1 LNPFSDQIPSKPPAS
16 FERRILTVSELTS
29 QIKVLLEDKFNFLW
43 ISGEISDFRIPVSGH
58 FYFTLKDEIA
68 RIQAV
73 MFKGQNRHLAF
84 QPEDGMSVMGLGR
97 ISVYEPRGTY
107 QVIFEILEPKGVGA
121 LQIAF
126 EQLKRRLSDE
136 GLFDDRFK
144 KPIPFFPEKIAVI
157 TSPSGAAIHD
167 ILQVARRRF
176 ENIRLVVIPTTV
188 QGDGAEA
195 QIISAIELLN
205 TGGPEGGPVADV
217 AILARGGG
225 SMEDLQAFNSEA
237 VARAIF
243 ASEVPIVS
251 GVGHETD
258 FTIADFVADFRAP
271 TPSAAAEII
280 VPTKADL
287 VLRIREYNLA
297 LVRTIHQHVREYRK
311 RLMETIHHLKD
322 PRKKMGDQRLQ
333 LDDFTQRLIQITQNR
348 TRNGREKL
356 AWRTENL
363 CAKSPMQ
370 LLLKYKE
377 KIDKLY
383 INILKLLELYLSI
396 RKGLSQELF
405 ARLKAL
411 GPMNVLN
418 RGYSIARTIPNG
430 TIIQDP
436 DQVGIGDGIDLLV
449 ARGDLLCRVER
460 KRKSTHVKT
469 DL

>member
-1 LNPFSDQIPSKPPAS
+1 MDPLSDQIRFNPPANS
-16 FERRILTVSELTS
+16 EHRILTVSELTS
-29 QIKVLLEDKFNFLW
+29 QIKALLEDEFNFIW
-43 ISGEISDFRIPVSGH
+43 ISGEISDFRIPTSGH
-58 FYFTLKDEIA
+58 FYFTLKDEKA

-73 MFKGQNRHLAF
+73 MFKGQNRHLPF
-84 QPEDGMSVMGLGR
+84 QPEDGMNVVGLGR
-97 ISVYEPRGTY
+97 VSVYEPRGSY
-107 QVIFEILEPKGVGA
+107 QIIFEILEPKGVGA

-136 GLFDDRFK
+136 GLFDDRYK
-144 KPIPFFPEKIAVI
+144 KPIPFFPGKIAVI

-176 ENIRLVVIPTTV
+176 ENIRLVVIPTMV
-188 QGDGAEA
+188 QGSGAEA
-195 QIISAIELLN
+195 QIVSAIELLN
-205 TGGPEGGPVADV
+205 TGGPEGGPIADV
-217 AILARGGG
+217 AVLARGGG
-225 SMEDLQAFNSEA
+225 SLEDLQAFNSEA

-243 ASEVPIVS
+243 ASGVPIVS

-271 TPSAAAEII
+271 TPSAAAEIV
-280 VPTKADL
+280 VPKKVDL
-287 VLRIREYNLA
+287 VLRIREHNLA
-297 LVRTIHQHVREYRK
+297 LVRTIHKQIKEYRK
-311 RLMETIHHLKD
+311 RLMETVHHLKD

-333 LDDFTQRLIQITQNR
+333 LDDFTQRLIQITQKR
-348 TRNGREKL
+348 IRNGREKL

-405 ARLKAL
+405 ARLRSL
-411 GPMNVLN
+411 GPMDVLS
-418 RGYSIARTIPNG
+418 RGYSIARTIPKG
-430 TIIQDP
+430 TVIQDP

-449 ARGDLLCRVER
+449 AKGNILCRVER
-460 KRKSTHVKT
+460 KRK
-469 DL
+469 

>member
-1 LNPFSDQIPSKPPAS
+1 MDPLSDQIRFNPPANS
-16 FERRILTVSELTS
+16 EHHILTVSELTS
-29 QIKVLLEDKFNFLW
+29 QIKALLEDEFNFIW
-43 ISGEISDFRIPVSGH
+43 ISGEISDFRIPTSGH
-58 FYFTLKDEIA
+58 FYFTLKDEKA

-73 MFKGQNRHLAF
+73 MFKGQNRHLPF
-84 QPEDGMSVMGLGR
+84 QPEDGMNVVGLGR
-97 ISVYEPRGTY
+97 VSVYEPRGSY
-107 QVIFEILEPKGVGA
+107 QIIFEILEPKGVGA

-136 GLFDDRFK
+136 GLFDDRYK

-176 ENIRLVVIPTTV
+176 ENIRLVVIPTMV
-188 QGDGAEA
+188 QGSGAEA
-195 QIISAIELLN
+195 QIVSAIELLN

-217 AILARGGG
+217 AVLARGGG
-225 SMEDLQAFNSEA
+225 SLEDLQAFNSEA

-243 ASEVPIVS
+243 TSGVPIVS

-271 TPSAAAEII
+271 TPSAAAEIV
-280 VPTKADL
+280 VPKKVDL

-297 LVRTIHQHVREYRK
+297 LVRTIHKQIKEYRK

-333 LDDFTQRLIQITQNR
+333 LDDFTQRLIQITQKR
-348 TRNGREKL
+348 IRNVREKL

-405 ARLKAL
+405 ARLRSL
-411 GPMNVLN
+411 GPMDVLS
-418 RGYSIARTIPNG
+418 RGYSIARTIPKG
-430 TIIQDP
+430 TVIQDP

-449 ARGDLLCRVER
+449 AKGNILCRVER
-460 KRKSTHVKT
+460 KRK
-469 DL
+469 